1 MEAPLDNEVDSDE
14 ERERLSDPV
23 NLPRKHWKSDEP
35 MPEVDVALTHKK
47 TGAPRAENAIAHD
60 RQRKSMQAQRQH
72 RAEAALALPVHV
84 ATDGRPGGAHTQVQA
99 WTPDEDA
106 DLLSILPFNIGRPS
120 WSEVTRKLTNA
131 TGNQRTV
138 KSVRCRWNRL
148 RGGRLAALASENDP
162 SRAKNRCRICGLFKR
177 GHVCRGPA
185 AAPKTVNQMLIGV
198 HKDLAVLAEAE
209 ADKNEDSDDSQ

>member
-14 ERERLSDPV
+14 ERERLLDPV
-23 NLPRKHWKSDEP
+23 NLPRQHWKSDEP

-47 TGAPRAENAIAHD
+47 TGAPRAAIAIAHD
-60 RQRKSMQAQRQH
+60 RQRRSKQAQREQ
-72 RAEAALALPVHV
+72 RAEAARALPVHV
-84 ATDGRPGGAHTQVQA
+84 ATDGRPGGAHTQALA

-131 TGNQRTV
+131 TGNQRTL

-148 RGGRLAALASENDP
+148 RGGRIAALASENDP

-198 HKDLAVLAEAE
+198 HKDLAALAEAE
-209 ADKNEDSDDSQ
+209 ADKHEDSDDSQ

>member
-1 MEAPLDNEVDSDE
+1 
-14 ERERLSDPV
+14 
-23 NLPRKHWKSDEP
+23 

-47 TGAPRAENAIAHD
+47 TGAPRAPNAIAHD
-60 RQRKSMQAQRQH
+60 RERKSMQAQRQQ
-72 RAEAALALPVHV
+72 RADAAPALPVHI
-84 ATDGRPGGAHTQVQA
+84 ATDGRPGGAHTQALA

-131 TGNQRTV
+131 TGNQRTL

-185 AAPKTVNQMLIGV
+185 AVQTEVNTDPTHSPAPTEKSVPTHQQYRRLRRRIDNLEKLIYSTMHFGE
-198 HKDLAVLAEAE
+198 VL
-209 ADKNEDSDDSQ
+209 ED